1 MKMSKHKLTE
11 LVREELMNEASRK
24 WAVRVRD
31 IGTVLVNAGGAAEAK
46 RMVAKKLR
54 GGLKDI
60 ESVNRAFPAKKVSD
74 MDEE

>member
-31 IGTVLVNAGGAAEAK
+31 IGTVL
-46 RMVAKKLR
+46 
-54 GGLKDI
+54 
-60 ESVNRAFPAKKVSD
+60 
-74 MDEE
+74 